1 MLHAIFFLFV
11 CFCPL
16 VLLFCLS
23 RNSLFSPLAS
33 SLSPPLFSVSCWK
46 HLAYRPHSALQKLVD
61 RGKQVS
67 SIRVICLIH
76 QCARRA
82 TLKQHHDLQQCFTAC
97 RVRASTTQQNSYFC
111 NTHHLFAPGSGLV
124 SAPSSNKKLKKT
136 PLPSLSLPSSVF
148 PLYSCLFLFCFVFE
162 CFISSTPSVHHTTPI
177 CLHRSFYILH
187 TPSSSVPTSQSSEW
201 IFFSCRL
208 VMERWR

>member
-46 HLAYRPHSALQKLVD
+46 HPAYRPHSALQKLVD

-82 TLKQHHDLQQCFTAC
+82 TLKQRHDLQRCFTAC
-97 RVRASTTQQNSYFC
+97 RVRAGTTQQNSYFS

-124 SAPSSNKKLKKT
+124 SAPSSNKKQKNP
-136 PLPSLSLPSSVF
+136 PLPSLSVPSSVF
-148 PLYSCLFLFCFVFE
+148 PLYCCFFLFCFVFK
-162 CFISSTPSVHHTTPI
+162 CFISSTPSVHHTTPPPSVCI
-177 CLHRSFYILH
+177 DHFTYFILPLPQSLLPKALNEYSFH
-187 TPSSSVPTSQSSEW
+187 VG
-201 IFFSCRL
+201 
-208 VMERWR
+208 

>member
-82 TLKQHHDLQQCFTAC
+82 TLKQHHDLQRCFTAC

-124 SAPSSNKKLKKT
+124 SAPSSNKKLKKKT

-148 PLYSCLFLFCFVFE
+148 PLYSCLFLFCFVFK

-187 TPSSSVPTSQSSEW
+187 TPSSSVPTSQSSE
-201 IFFSCRL
+201 
-208 VMERWR
+208 

>member
-82 TLKQHHDLQQCFTAC
+82 TLKQHHDLQRCFTAC

-124 SAPSSNKKLKKT
+124 SAPSSNKKLKKHHFRLCHSHPPFSLCT
-136 PLPSLSLPSSVF
+136 PAFFCFALFLNVLSVALHLSTTPPPSVCIDHFTYFILPLPQSLLPKA
-148 PLYSCLFLFCFVFE
+148 LNEYSFHVG
-162 CFISSTPSVHHTTPI
+162 
-177 CLHRSFYILH
+177 
-187 TPSSSVPTSQSSEW
+187 
-201 IFFSCRL
+201 
-208 VMERWR
+208 